1 MSKEIGS
8 DSETFLRNQETDDTS
23 KPVDISKLIALDD
36 ALHNLWDL
44 GRNIVLI
51 WSADKNGLDVVVIPH
66 YLIVEFSEGDD
77 DENYDSTN
85 KHTPSF
91 VEALISGN
99 KKVTKTKLR
108 EIAKEFGAAPNR
120 IELPFVPGRDLSFK

>member
-77 DENYDSTN
+77 DENYDSR
-85 KHTPSF
+85 SQ
-91 VEALISGN
+91 
-99 KKVTKTKLR
+99 LR
-108 EIAKEFGAAPNR
+108 
-120 IELPFVPGRDLSFK
+120 